1 MKEIRIAEEITLKE
15 LATLLN
21 IEVAKII
28 KMLLKEGKV
37 FSANQVIGKELAK
50 RVAESFG
57 YKVCAKIEK
66 VQLQKELK
74 KEGVERPPVITVM
87 GHVDHGKTLL
97 LDAIRQTNVA
107 EKEPG
112 GITQHIGAYMVKVDG
127 RCITFIDTPG
137 HEAFATLRARGAQ
150 VTDIVVLVVAADD
163 GVMPQTL
170 EAINH
175 ARAADV
181 PIVVAVNKCDLPNAD
196 PEKVR
201 RQLAQIGLVPEEWG
215 GQTIFVNISAKR
227 KEGLKELLEMVLL
240 EAEMLELK
248 AEPQKPASGT
258 VIEAKLDRRRGPVAT
273 FLVQEGTLR
282 LQDTVVVGEHFG
294 KVRAIFDE
302 RGNSLKE
309 ATLSAPVQVLG
320 LNGVPDAGE
329 RFFTVKD
336 EKEAKRLAEQKREAS
351 LRKRQRATLIGTEP
365 EEEEKEFALIIKADV
380 QGSLDAVR
388 HMLEKLYKEKVKLKI
403 VHEAVGDISASDIML
418 ASTTGAMILGFN
430 AYTGPKEASLAD
442 SLGVQIRNYRVIYD
456 MIEEM
461 QRMMEGVLEP
471 IVKEVVIGK
480 AEVRK
485 LFKISKV
492 GIVAGCYV
500 QEGRVRRGERARVLR
515 GAEVLHEGK
524 ILSLR
529 RFKDD
534 VTEVA
539 QGFECGLRVEGFEEY
554 REGDLIEVVSLQREE
569 R

>member
-1 MKEIRIAEEITLKE
+1 
-15 LATLLN
+15 
-21 IEVAKII
+21 
-28 KMLLKEGKV
+28 
-37 FSANQVIGKELAK
+37 
-50 RVAESFG
+50 
-57 YKVCAKIEK
+57 
-66 VQLQKELK
+66 
-74 KEGVERPPVITVM
+74 
-87 GHVDHGKTLL
+87 
-97 LDAIRQTNVA
+97 
-107 EKEPG
+107 
-112 GITQHIGAYMVKVDG
+112 
-127 RCITFIDTPG
+127 
-137 HEAFATLRARGAQ
+137 
-150 VTDIVVLVVAADD
+150 
-163 GVMPQTL
+163 
-170 EAINH
+170 
-175 ARAADV
+175 
-181 PIVVAVNKCDLPNAD
+181 
-196 PEKVR
+196 
-201 RQLAQIGLVPEEWG
+201 
-215 GQTIFVNISAKR
+215 
-227 KEGLKELLEMVLL
+227 
-240 EAEMLELK
+240 
-248 AEPQKPASGT
+248 
-258 VIEAKLDRRRGPVAT
+258 
-273 FLVQEGTLR
+273 
-282 LQDTVVVGEHFG
+282 
-294 KVRAIFDE
+294 
-302 RGNSLKE
+302 
-309 ATLSAPVQVLG
+309 
-320 LNGVPDAGE
+320 
-329 RFFTVKD
+329 
-336 EKEAKRLAEQKREAS
+336 
-351 LRKRQRATLIGTEP
+351 
-365 EEEEKEFALIIKADV
+365 
-380 QGSLDAVR
+380 
-388 HMLEKLYKEKVKLKI
+388 MLEKLYKEKVKLKI